1 MPVIKLNN
9 DFPRQGNGP
18 GQKSCE
24 PYGEQNCLNCYKNRK
39 HSLPEHPVELLAS
52 PFPENP
58 GLQVQVNDPMG
69 MLEQTAFAS
78 HTDGVMMHSLMS
90 ANSFKFIFY

>member
-1 MPVIKLNN
+1 M
-9 DFPRQGNGP
+9 
-18 GQKSCE
+18 
-24 PYGEQNCLNCYKNRK
+24 
-39 HSLPEHPVELLAS
+39 ELLAS

-58 GLQVQVNDPMG
+58 GLQVQVNDPIG

-90 ANSFKFIFY
+90 ANQFKFILSYYKQSDTLEQSLILLQNLE